1 MAGRPRNVRIAI
13 RLKRLLTA
21 HKMASRKAS
30 LGAAL
35 MAAVVFS
42 LAALAQ
48 DVRSEDELKLL
59 RKIDLPGVNG
69 RIDHM
74 AIDLESNRLFVA
86 ALGNNSVEVVDM
98 AKGSVAQSL
107 PGFPEPQGVL
117 LLPETHELVVTNG
130 GSRHADVYD
139 SRSLRKIKSIELKE
153 DNDNIRYD
161 ANAKLGYVGCGSG
174 RHGALAI
181 LDLTRHAKAGEIA
194 LSGHPESFQLEQT
207 GTRIFV
213 NVPTSGAIE
222 VIDRRQGRVVSA
234 WQVSARRNYPMAL
247 DEAHH
252 RLFIGTRDPA
262 KLLVL
267 DTETG
272 KTTASLDSVG
282 DADEI
287 FYVPASGKIYVSGGE
302 GFVYIF
308 RQQDAERYSLASRV
322 ATATGARTSLYVPER
337 NQLLVAAPKTS
348 TAPARILVYAL
359 EAR

>member
-1 MAGRPRNVRIAI
+1 MAGRRPKMHIAI
-13 RLKRLLTA
+13 GLTRLLTA
-21 HKMASRKAS
+21 HRMARRKAG
-30 LGAAL
+30 LGTAL
-35 MAAVVFS
+35 MASFVFS

-59 RKIDLPGVNG
+59 KKIDLPGVSG

-74 AIDLESNRLFVA
+74 ALDLESNWLFVA
-86 ALGNNSVEVVDM
+86 ALGNHSVEVVDL

-130 GSRHADVYD
+130 GSRNADVYD
-139 SRSLRKIKSIELKE
+139 SRSLRKIQSIQLKE

-161 ANAKLGYVGCGSG
+161 TSAKLAYVGCGSG
-174 RHGALAI
+174 SHSALAI

-194 LSGHPESFQLEQT
+194 LSGHPESFQLEQA

-213 NVPTSGAIE
+213 NVPASGAIE

-234 WQVSARRNYPMAL
+234 WQVSARKNYPMAL

-252 RLFIGTRDPA
+252 RLFIGARDPA

-267 DTETG
+267 DTQSGQTV
-272 KTTASLDSVG
+272 ASLDSVG
-282 DADEI
+282 DADDI
-287 FYVPASGKIYVSGGE
+287 FYVAASGTIYVSGGE
-302 GFVYIF
+302 GFVYVF
-308 RQQDAERYSLASRV
+308 KQLDADRYSLVSPV
-322 ATATGARTSLYVPER
+322 PTAKGARTSLYVPER
-337 NQLLVAAPKTS
+337 KLLIVAAPNNP
-348 TAPARILVYAL
+348 TAPAQILVYAIDT
-359 EAR
+359 R